1 MVETSGGFRATLTV
15 TGLERKDTSV
25 IQQSA
30 HVLARFPTRG
40 GSLRPRFTYRM
51 EDSKL

>member
-1 MVETSGGFRATLTV
+1 MLSAATITL
-15 TGLERKDTSV
+15 DTSV